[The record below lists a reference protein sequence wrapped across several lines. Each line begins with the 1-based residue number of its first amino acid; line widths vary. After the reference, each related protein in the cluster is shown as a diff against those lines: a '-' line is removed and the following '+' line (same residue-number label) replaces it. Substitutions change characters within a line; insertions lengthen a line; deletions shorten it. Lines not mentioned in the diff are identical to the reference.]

1 MLPSPCGLRLGLWA
15 WASTPRHA
23 SRQSVHALDP
33 TRCAPRHINTPA
45 TSTPPAET
53 LHTFEGMSDTYRELA
68 SLKLSPADLQ
78 VGAAPLL
85 FLTEGPLFFDRS
97 RGVYSCRR
105 QSTIWGELCWALC
118 RCGRGF
124 LSGWLG
130 K

>member
-33 TRCAPRHINTPA
+33 TRRAPRHINTPA
-45 TSTPPAET
+45 TSNLPAET

-78 VGAAPLL
+78 VGAGPRAAELGDARAGRVAPSWMVRHAQMGAEPLL
-85 FLTEGPLFFDRS
+85 CRVTGWRRRLWEDFLVPL
-97 RGVYSCRR
+97 
-105 QSTIWGELCWALC
+105 
-118 RCGRGF
+118 
-124 LSGWLG
+124 
-130 K
+130 